1 MLDVK
6 KILILR
12 LSSIGDILLTTAFI
26 RQVRN
31 KYPNAR
37 ITYIVKKEF
46 QSLLSHNPYINKII
60 AFDSATKM
68 SGLKDLNRIIQKEKY
83 DLIFDL
89 HNNLRTNRLLAGLKS
104 AHISKIKKSK
114 IRRAALVFLKINLYK
129 TIKSIP
135 ERYLEVGKKFNI
147 QDDGQGLELFLST
160 NNAENNLEILKIY
173 DLIPVQYI
181 CIGPGAA
188 HFTKMWPIENY
199 QKLIKKI
206 SEETDYK
213 IAILGSPQEKSLLKE
228 IENIKNV
235 VALSGK
241 LSLLESASIIKEST
255 GLISNDSGLMH
266 MAVALKKAVVAI
278 FGSTV
283 RELGFFPYRAD
294 AAIVENDLWCRPCS
308 HVGRGKCPLGHFKC
322 MRLTSTAR
330 VFEEVKTKLVAK

>member
-37 ITYIVKKEF
+37 LTYIVKKEF
-46 QSLLSHNPYINKII
+46 QSLLSHNPHINKII
-60 AFDSATKM
+60 AFDSATKI
-68 SGLKDLNRIIQKEKY
+68 SGLKDLNRIVQKEKF
-83 DLIFDL
+83 DLVFDL
-89 HNNLRTNRLLAGLKS
+89 HNNLRTNRLLAGLKL
-104 AHISKIKKSK
+104 AYISKIKKSK
-114 IRRAALVFLKINLYK
+114 IKRAVLVFLKINLYK

-135 ERYLEVGKKFNI
+135 ERYLEVGKKFGI

-160 NNAENNLEILKIY
+160 KKAENNLEILKKY
-173 DLIPVQYI
+173 DLIPGRYI

-213 IAILGSPQEKSLLKE
+213 IAILGSPQEKGLLKE
-228 IENIKNV
+228 IENIKNAV
-235 VALSGK
+235 ELTGE
-241 LSLLESASIIKEST
+241 LNLLESASIIKESA
-255 GLISNDSGLMH
+255 GLICNDSGLMH
-266 MAVALKKAVVAI
+266 MAAALKKPVVAI

-294 AAIVENDLWCRPCS
+294 AAIIENDLWCRPCS
-308 HVGRGKCPLGHFKC
+308 HVGRSKCPLGHFKC
-322 MRLTSTAR
+322 MRLISTAR
-330 VFEEVKTKLVAK
+330 VFEEVKTKLVVK